1 VRENF
6 EFRQRCIL
14 HGDIC
19 TRSKYHTCTNWV
31 QTNSGLWNTV
41 MYLIKLQRGTATTC
55 TKEGKWPILPIDLP
69 YRYRPIAIALYRST
83 GSISWFSRLSRI
95 FDSCDCLGTPRQW
108 RRLLRKAVS
117 LSLVDQ
123 WKIANAVSKDA
134 WEKIADLRLVRLLRK
149 TAVLVRKMVTPEFLD
164 KILWMSHRLCEVGPF
179 AEGIRTL

>member
-1 VRENF
+1 MEYSNVSDKITTRNRDYLYQG
-6 EFRQRCIL
+6 RQV
-14 HGDIC
+14 
-19 TRSKYHTCTNWV
+19 TYSAYWP
-31 QTNSGLWNTV
+31 TV
-41 MYLIKLQRGTATTC
+41 
-55 TKEGKWPILPIDLP
+55 P